1 MNRLTEADSLETF
14 PEFCPARIC
23 LYIGSRKKEREKK
36 KIKGK
41 RNMVKDQDPGQS
53 KREAIPT
60 SGSERK

>member
-23 LYIGSRKKEREKK
+23 LYIGSRKKERKGK

-53 KREAIPT
+53 
-60 SGSERK
+60 

>member
-23 LYIGSRKKEREKK
+23 LYIGSRKKERGK

-41 RNMVKDQDPGQS
+41 SNMVKDQDPGQS

>member
-1 MNRLTEADSLETF
+1 MNRLTEADNLEIF

-23 LYIGSRKKEREKK
+23 LYIGSRKKERGK

-41 RNMVKDQDPGQS
+41 RNMVKNQGQI